1 MRFRSSGCNGTVVH
15 TTTVDTPRPVRR
27 MLLFTLRSPPRH
39 LTAPCSQNPRL
50 SAESPPPSSPPTS
63 FVSVTS
69 RTPGG
74 VIAYISSSS
83 SGSSPESCH
92 SDSSNGSYQSSSPPR
107 GSLPSHHK
115 QGQPVDPALAAAS
128 GKKTPGPQKSSRSK
142 CSITSKLPQL

>member
-15 TTTVDTPRPVRR
+15 TTTVDTQRPVRR
-27 MLLFTLRSPPRH
+27 MLLFTSASPDPE
-39 LTAPCSQNPRL
+39 PCSQNPVSL
-50 SAESPPPSSPPTS
+50 PSLRPIITS
-63 FVSVTS
+63 NIFVSVTS

-83 SGSSPESCH
+83 SSPESCH

-107 GSLPSHHK
+107 GSSPSHHK
-115 QGQPVDPALAAAS
+115 QGQSADPALAAAAS

-142 CSITSKLPQL
+142 CGITSKLPQL